1 MDLTSTT
8 DLTKYRKIF
17 LRDYETKMIIGA
29 HEFEKHESQRVV
41 ISIELY
47 LHLEHTISDNDSIV
61 DVFDYDY
68 MVQSISDLTS
78 KPVIL
83 QETLCD
89 GIVKKMLDHPLVCA
103 ARVSTEKPDIYPNC
117 KGVGVETFR
126 IKNL

>member
-1 MDLTSTT
+1 MDLTK

-29 HEFEKHESQRVV
+29 HEFEKHEPQRIF

-47 LHLEHTISDNDSIV
+47 LRLEDTISEHDAIA

-68 MVQSISDLTS
+68 MVHSIAELTS
-78 KPVIL
+78 KPIVL

-89 GIVKKMLDHPLVCA
+89 GIVKKMLEHPLVCA

-117 KGVGVETFR
+117 KGVGVETFL
-126 IKNL
+126 IKDS

>member
-1 MDLTSTT
+1 
-8 DLTKYRKIF
+8 
-17 LRDYETKMIIGA
+17 MIIGA
-29 HEFEKHESQRVV
+29 HEFEKKEPQRVV

-47 LHLEHTISDNDSIV
+47 IKLEDTISENDSID

-68 MVQSISDLTS
+68 MVHSISDLTF
-78 KPVIL
+78 KPVVL

-89 GIVKKMLDHPLVCA
+89 GIVKKMLDHPLVYA

-126 IKNL
+126 RKDS

>member
-1 MDLTSTT
+1 M

-17 LRDYETKMIIGA
+17 LRDYHTNMIIGA
-29 HEFEKHESQRVV
+29 HDFEKHEPQKVS

-47 LHLEHTISDNDSIV
+47 LKLEDTISDRDSIN
-61 DVFDYDY
+61 DIFDYDY
-68 MVQSISDLTS
+68 MVHSIAELTS

-89 GIVKKMLDHPLVCA
+89 HILKKMLDHPLVCA
-103 ARVSTEKPDIYPNC
+103 AKVSTEKPDIYPNC

-126 IKNL
+126 INSYKFL